1 MADNP
6 WNVDSIEAFTF
17 LKCPECLFDTKE
29 ENSFLEHAFENHPM
43 SSVFFGKRL
52 KKEEDTGGE
61 YISNIEDYGEMK
73 LEESSEIKEEDS
85 WYDLEDNSEYVDY
98 QNYNENESTDNV
110 ELYTLGTYFE
120 ERVSKSFGAVL
131 GCPWAKFLV

>member
-43 SSVFFGKRL
+43 SSVFL
-52 KKEEDTGGE
+52 
-61 YISNIEDYGEMK
+61 
-73 LEESSEIKEEDS
+73 
-85 WYDLEDNSEYVDY
+85 
-98 QNYNENESTDNV
+98 
-110 ELYTLGTYFE
+110 
-120 ERVSKSFGAVL
+120 
-131 GCPWAKFLV
+131 AKD